1 MDIALQILSLF
12 GGLGMFLFGMN
23 TMSTGLERAAGDKLR
38 QIMEKVTGNLFKSVI
53 LGAVV
58 AALTQSSSA
67 TTVMVVGF
75 VNAGILTLSQAVGI
89 IMGAN
94 IGTTITAWIL
104 SLNDLPGDVWYYFR
118 SRASFLLPKE
128 KHKNYRRIFS
138 WSRSYIYWYGI
149 HVKFYGSSI

>member
-58 AALTQSSSA
+58 AAL
-67 TTVMVVGF
+67 
-75 VNAGILTLSQAVGI
+75 LI
-89 IMGAN
+89 IIKQQPLWLLVLLM
-94 IGTTITAWIL
+94 L
-104 SLNDLPGDVWYYFR
+104 VYLP
-118 SRASFLLPKE
+118 
-128 KHKNYRRIFS
+128 
-138 WSRSYIYWYGI
+138 
-149 HVKFYGSSI
+149 

>member
-58 AALTQSSSA
+58 AGALLNHHQQQSLWLL
-67 TTVMVVGF
+67 VLLMLVY
-75 VNAGILTLSQAVGI
+75 
-89 IMGAN
+89 
-94 IGTTITAWIL
+94 
-104 SLNDLPGDVWYYFR
+104 LP
-118 SRASFLLPKE
+118 
-128 KHKNYRRIFS
+128 
-138 WSRSYIYWYGI
+138 
-149 HVKFYGSSI
+149 

>member
-89 IMGAN
+89 IRSQYRYHN
-94 IGTTITAWIL
+94 N
-104 SLNDLPGDVWYYFR
+104 SLDSQLKRFT
-118 SRASFLLPKE
+118 
-128 KHKNYRRIFS
+128 RRCLVS
-138 WSRSYIYWYGI
+138 CHS
-149 HVKFYGSSI
+149 